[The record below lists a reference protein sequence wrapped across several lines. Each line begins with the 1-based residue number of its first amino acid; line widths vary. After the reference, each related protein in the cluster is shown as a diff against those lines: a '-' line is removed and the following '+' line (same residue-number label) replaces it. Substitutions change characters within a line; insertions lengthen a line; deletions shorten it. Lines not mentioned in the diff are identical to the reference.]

1 MRTNIYEMCDFEVAS
16 DVPEILGQLF
26 DGISRA
32 MFDVLFAKRPDGDIR
47 SPIIAN

>member
-1 MRTNIYEMCDFEVAS
+1 MRTNIYEMSDFEVAS

-32 MFDVLFAKRPDGDIR
+32 MSDVLFAKDLTEIFVPR
-47 SPIIAN
+47 